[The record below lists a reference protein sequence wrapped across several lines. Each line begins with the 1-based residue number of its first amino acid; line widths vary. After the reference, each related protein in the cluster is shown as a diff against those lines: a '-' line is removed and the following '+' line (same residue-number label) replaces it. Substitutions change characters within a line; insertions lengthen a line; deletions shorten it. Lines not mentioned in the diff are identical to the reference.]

1 MYFIMSGDDFCLDID
16 HLGWLA
22 ARGMGW
28 AFPAA
33 TLPQTR
39 APRNGLL
46 QRRSWWPWID
56 SAPRGSRWC
65 STPPGAPRAG
75 GLKPVWSHVF
85 VGSAIKNYHL
95 GMVLLQAMY
104 EKNEIVEDFWR
115 CVELCCCF
123 IDEFWLIVVMVLY
136 FWNHVDGRVAIPHL
150 WLDIKLDEH
159 WKSPDST

>member
-1 MYFIMSGDDFCLDID
+1 MEFASQVSGIFTAHPTPDL
-16 HLGWLA
+16 
-22 ARGMGW
+22 RV
-28 AFPAA
+28 
-33 TLPQTR
+33 R
-39 APRNGLL
+39 VE
-46 QRRSWWPWID
+46 S
-56 SAPRGSRWC
+56 GS
-65 STPPGAPRAG
+65 PG
-75 GLKPVWSHVF
+75 SHVF

-123 IDEFWLIVVMVLY
+123 IDEFWLIVVMVLF